1 MTATP
6 LPYDTSLC
14 LLALQYGTDKA
25 PRSGHGYTP
34 YYHELFKDHRESVRK
49 VLEIG
54 IDVGASLRMWRD
66 YFPNAIIYALDC
78 DNTKLIDEGRIR
90 SLFCN
95 QGDTIQ
101 LQGAI
106 DWAGQNFDLI
116 LDDGSHEP
124 AHQILSASMLIP
136 TLSSDGIYL
145 IEDVLHPEQIVPW
158 ISYKSEVVS
167 FDLARDP
174 YNNVIVIRGD
184 AQ

>member
-34 YYHELFKDHRESVRK
+34 YYHELFASRRGQVRK

-66 YFPNAIIYALDC
+66 YFPSATIYALDS
-78 DNTKLIDEGRIR
+78 DTSKLISEHRIQ

-95 QGDTIQ
+95 QGDSVQ
-101 LQGAI
+101 LQIAM
-106 DWAGQNFDLI
+106 DWAGHDFDLI

-124 AHQILSASMLIP
+124 SH
-136 TLSSDGIYL
+136 
-145 IEDVLHPEQIVPW
+145 
-158 ISYKSEVVS
+158 
-167 FDLARDP
+167 
-174 YNNVIVIRGD
+174 
-184 AQ
+184 